1 MKMPTLRTTAGNQSC
16 CSDCRRAFSECSRWL
31 AESGLT
37 RVLIYR
43 LAEVFHSA
51 ATSRTFL
58 RTPNPL
64 FTRFTRRP
72 CLCVSK
78 NQSGSL
84 FRFPKAAPLVVERGF
99 QGGEGRLSNQV
110 QHLNRSSGVSQP
122 RHLRGLLLIMS
133 VTISTCSCVTV
144 RKSNPF
150 GKNQRTRPLMFSLLP
165 RCQGE

>member
-84 FRFPKAAPLVVERGF
+84 SRFPKAAPLVVERGF
-99 QGGEGRLSNQV
+99 QGGE
-110 QHLNRSSGVSQP
+110 NRNSPLWRIFASFLCASRREGPAPARGARPAQAKIP
-122 RHLRGLLLIMS
+122 RG
-133 VTISTCSCVTV
+133 
-144 RKSNPF
+144 
-150 GKNQRTRPLMFSLLP
+150 GTR
-165 RCQGE
+165 